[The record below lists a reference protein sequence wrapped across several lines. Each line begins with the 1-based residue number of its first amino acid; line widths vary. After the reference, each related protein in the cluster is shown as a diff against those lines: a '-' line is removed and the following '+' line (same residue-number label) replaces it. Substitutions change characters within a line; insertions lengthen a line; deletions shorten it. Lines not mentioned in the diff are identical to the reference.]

1 MTMSFVMPAAWF
13 LNTSLHQAVSM
24 AGFCPQSTAQWAL
37 RMSPAAELN
46 TPSVNAFGRMCGMRH
61 TCVGTRLQP
70 SRPSDELMRQCQ
82 WFATRPVPWPVM
94 MASGPYSSLMRRHS
108 SAMMSMASSQLMRSN
123 SLLPRFSGLR
133 SPFGSQSTRFMG

>member
-70 SRPSDELMRQCQ
+70 SRPSDELMRQC
-82 WFATRPVPWPVM
+82 
-94 MASGPYSSLMRRHS
+94 
-108 SAMMSMASSQLMRSN
+108 
-123 SLLPRFSGLR
+123 
-133 SPFGSQSTRFMG
+133 